1 MIYGFVQQSGGHVRI
16 CSQVGLGTT
25 IKLYLPRSV
34 EEVGAQSTDVGGDF
48 VPPRGEGETVLVVE
62 DDDAVRM
69 LVVDVL
75 KDLGYRVSEAIDGTQ
90 ALPLIEG
97 KSRIDLLV
105 TDVGLPGLNGRQLAE
120 IAIAARPSLK
130 VLFITGY
137 AATAASRADFLA
149 PGMEMITK
157 PFAIDDLAQ
166 KVKEILTTSA

>member
-1 MIYGFVQQSGGHVRI
+1 
-16 CSQVGLGTT
+16 
-25 IKLYLPRSV
+25 
-34 EEVGAQSTDVGGDF
+34 
-48 VPPRGEGETVLVVE
+48 
-62 DDDAVRM
+62 M

-75 KDLGYRVSEAIDGTQ
+75 TELGYQVLEAIDGPT

-97 KSRIDLLV
+97 RTRIDLLIS
-105 TDVGLPGLNGRQLAE
+105 DVGLPGLNGRQLAE
-120 IAIAARPSLK
+120 IALIARPALK

-166 KVKEILTTSA
+166 KVREILTTT